1 MLNDILIEKHAKL
14 DLKALHCSEMLL
26 SLMAEAVG
34 DSWARFRI
42 VYLRYMARAHAVVSG
57 VQAPEGLSF
66 EMGFLKNH
74 LCILVSDTV

>member
-1 MLNDILIEKHAKL
+1 MLNDILIEKHAHQAVL
-14 DLKALHCSEMLL
+14 ALHYSEMLL

-66 EMGFLKNH
+66 DMGFLKNH
-74 LCILVSDTV
+74 LCILMSDTM

>member
-1 MLNDILIEKHAKL
+1 
-14 DLKALHCSEMLL
+14 
-26 SLMAEAVG
+26 MAEAVG

-66 EMGFLKNH
+66 DMGFLKNH
-74 LCILVSDTV
+74 LCILMSDTM